1 MIRLILQQSLYN
13 TSTESRRLLIKSTS
27 SIRAADFNVVLGHQS
42 QNINRHHIIGARHD
56 INRGFRGGP
65 QRKERGTTGRSG
77 RGRGRGSSHKGIGG
91 HSARQYIRNHD
102 HDPSYSY
109 AGRGRGGNQ
118 QGRGR
123 GGGRG
128 REGSV
133 AGRGRNDKPPTVA
146 RGKMK
151 SITVAASK
159 SKGSGGSTKY
169 CYGCGATI
177 VKKNDIDVQT
187 EEAGGKIRYNNDD
200 SGNNVRMGLKAS
212 SGGMYP
218 FVLNIYCIC

>member
-1 MIRLILQQSLYN
+1 MIL
-13 TSTESRRLLIKSTS
+13 
-27 SIRAADFNVVLGHQS
+27 
-42 QNINRHHIIGARHD
+42 
-56 INRGFRGGP
+56 P
-65 QRKERGTTGRSG
+65 PRKERGTTGRSG
-77 RGRGRGSSHKGIGG
+77 RGRGRGSNHKIGG
-91 HSARQYIRNHD
+91 HSARPRQPTRNHD
-102 HDPSYSY
+102 DPSHSY

-118 QGRGR
+118 QGR
-123 GGGRG
+123 GRG

-218 FVLNIYCIC
+218 FVLNIYCILLTYI

>member
-1 MIRLILQQSLYN
+1 MRDVLSEIISRAFPAFKSSLVKK
-13 TSTESRRLLIKSTS
+13 SVSRFLPT
-27 SIRAADFNVVLGHQS
+27 
-42 QNINRHHIIGARHD
+42 
-56 INRGFRGGP
+56 
-65 QRKERGTTGRSG
+65 
-77 RGRGRGSSHKGIGG
+77 
-91 HSARQYIRNHD
+91 
-102 HDPSYSY
+102 
-109 AGRGRGGNQ
+109 
-118 QGRGR
+118 
-123 GGGRG
+123 GRG

-218 FVLNIYCIC
+218 FVLNIYCILLTYI